1 MNTLYRTSQSRRKL
15 ARTFACIYSTFSP
28 IIIFLRILSDNGAW
42 TEKGLDGG
50 SNGLLRGQKGETYEG
65 GMRYAKYTS
74 QPFKILTFPS

>member
-15 ARTFACIYSTFSP
+15 ARTFACIYATFAP